1 MQRKNIEAGYRSGVS
16 LTFNKALSSREA
28 VTRDLRIFV
37 SDGMVNERKEIR
49 RCRITDFRHDRPFYI
64 NNQRA
69 FTLIELLVVVL
80 IIGILA
86 AVAVPQYQVAVM
98 KSRAATLRPLL
109 AAVVNAQKAYHLAN
123 GTYATEFEELSVN
136 FPAGWTLEHT
146 GGAVSAYA
154 KKGDMRIYV
163 NYGADGSPQARIQ
176 KSSDDKTLIIR
187 YSLDKNYYQC
197 LAYTNT
203 ADKVCKSMGTYQYT
217 NDEYSAYA
225 L

>member
-1 MQRKNIEAGYRSGVS
+1 M
-16 LTFNKALSSREA
+16 REA
-28 VTRDLRIFV
+28 EDPGTLRAARCTPPT
-37 SDGMVNERKEIR
+37 SGM
-49 RCRITDFRHDRPFYI
+49 TTYFY
-64 NNQRA
+64 NDYRG

-86 AVAVPQYQVAVM
+86 AVALPQYQVAVM
-98 KSRAATLRPLL
+98 KSRVATLRPLL
-109 AAVVNAQKAYHLAN
+109 TSVVNAQKAYYLAN
-123 GTYATEFEELSVN
+123 GTYATEFDELSVD

-163 NYGADGSPQARIQ
+163 NYSADGSPQARIQ

-187 YSLDKNYYQC
+187 YSLDQNYYQC

-203 ADKVCKSMGTYQYT
+203 ADKVCKSMGPYQYT
-217 NDEYSAYA
+217 STSKGYTAYA
-225 L
+225 IAL